1 MNFYRKIIQILLY
14 SYAKKSTLSFSGYAK
29 FAAIFAIVFTLGLSA
44 SFTDYAFANEA
55 TSITTPFNAT
65 TFTTTSLSNSTIVEL
80 RADAVGTA
88 GGNTTYVM
96 AYSGEDFDGFITTY
110 NVTADGKVTTLASLE
125 HDTDIAHDNV
135 LIDLDNDATLNCDN
149 NTKGCA
155 ETFVL
160 FYGGTAHHGFVST
173 FNVTDAGAI
182 HPIKMADAGAT
193 NIKFDDTGPV
203 SHIAALK
210 YIEGACST
218 GGLHCANFTYAHT
231 GAAGDGFIGT
241 VNVNSSG
248 FVRGLQTEATT
259 THLEHDTGDALHPS
273 FAQINTSNVT
283 LAYTGTGG
291 DGFISTFNIN
301 STGQIRG
308 IMTDANTRAVEHDT
322 GDAVGNSLFAIN
334 GTDIAAGSPSSTTF
348 ALSYGGVSGAGT
360 LSTFTVN
367 QTGIVTL
374 VNSASNA
381 KALVFDT
388 SGVDDTTF
396 FEIDADLDNYG
407 IANNGGDINTVT
419 ISDNGVTATKLASA
433 NTGVGTGHSSI
444 LSVGYDGFFVTA
456 TSLGNGVTAG
466 NIFVL
471 KISTGSLSTT
481 PYANLGCY
489 DCEPPKLKTT
499 EITIESDDYVIS
511 EGDDHIAITANVGDE
526 ASFVIQV
533 TDNKDINAV
542 RGAGI
547 YTNYQDKPDDMN
559 LYYSNNFD
567 STSYGS
573 NTNEISTSFYEWNSR
588 IADVAFDQLGSI
600 LWNPVSVIF
609 SEEPSTADNSAYVN
623 DNGVVEVLT
632 IPFSMTFTGPIES
645 SEVWVEGI
653 DAAGNHFELQL
664 PVSLTVIGDAPLNFD
679 GGEQKLLAFF
689 DKSYLTSMVS
699 NWNNA
704 DGDSTELSAV
714 LGIPDETLP
723 SWTTNLATWVADEKI
738 DIADMIV
745 AVEHIINQ

>member
-1 MNFYRKIIQILLY
+1 M
-14 SYAKKSTLSFSGYAK
+14 SFSGYAK

-110 NVTADGKVTTLASLE
+110 NVTADGKVTTLATLE

-135 LIDLDNDATLNCDN
+135 LIDLDNDATLNCAN
-149 NTKGCA
+149 NLRGCV

-173 FNVTDAGAI
+173 FNITDAGDIIAI
-182 HPIKMADAGAT
+182 KAADAGAT

-203 SHIAALK
+203 SHISALK

-218 GGLHCANFTYAHT
+218 GGLHCANFTYTHT

-241 VNVNSSG
+241 VNVNASG

-259 THLEHDTGDALHPS
+259 THLEHDTGDASHPS
-273 FAQINTSNVT
+273 LAAINAANVT

-308 IMTDANTRAVEHDT
+308 IMTDANGRALEHDT
-322 GDAVGNSLFAIN
+322 VNALGNSLIAVN
-334 GTDIAAGSPSSTTF
+334 GTDIEAGSPSSTTF
-348 ALSYGGVSGAGT
+348 ALSYGSGSGAGK

-374 VNSASNA
+374 VNTASNGN
-381 KALVFDT
+381 ALTYDPT
-388 SGVDDTTF
+388 GVTDTTLF
-396 FEIDADLDNYG
+396 TIDSTLDHYG
-407 IANNGGDINTVT
+407 VANNGGDVNTFD
-419 ISDNGVTATKLASA
+419 ISDDGVTVSKIASA
-433 NTGVGTGHSSI
+433 NTGVSTGNTAI
-444 LSVGYDGFFVTA
+444 LSVGYDGNFVVA
-456 TSLGNGVTAG
+456 TSSGNGVTAG
-466 NIFVL
+466 NIYIL
-471 KISTGSLSTT
+471 KITTESLSTS

-489 DCEPPKLKTT
+489 DCVPPKLKSA
-499 EITIESDDYVIS
+499 EISIESNDYSVNS
-511 EGDDHIAITANVGDE
+511 DNDHLEITANVGDE
-526 ASFVIQV
+526 ATIILQI
-533 TDNKDINAV
+533 TDNKDINAI
-542 RGAGI
+542 RGAGV
-547 YTNYQDKPDDMN
+547 YTNYQDRPDDMN
-559 LYYSNNFD
+559 LYYANNYDSSSYASNVD
-567 STSYGS
+567 DV
-573 NTNEISTSFYEWNSR
+573 STSFYQWNSR

-600 LWNPVSVIF
+600 IWNPVSAIF
-609 SEEPSTADNSAYVN
+609 TDEPTTAENRAYVN
-623 DNGVVEVLT
+623 DAGVVEVVT
-632 IPFSMTFTGPIES
+632 IPFTMTFNGPIES

-653 DAAGNHFELQL
+653 DAAGNHFEIQL
-664 PVSLTVIGDAPLNFD
+664 PVTLTVVGDAPLNFD

-689 DKSYLTSMVS
+689 TKSYLSSMLLDWNTSS
-699 NWNNA
+699 
-704 DGDSTELSAV
+704 GDVEELSTV
-714 LGIPDETLP
+714 LGIPDEKLP
-723 SWTTNLATWVADEKI
+723 TWTTNLATWVTDDKI
-738 DIADMIV
+738 DVADMIV